1 VTFRRENKVEA
12 NATYGDPVNT
22 DMGLGAYMA
31 STQANYPDA
40 NTPTGILFGISAND
54 YGDATE
60 VSPSGEY
67 CLWQYANFFAGF
79 VKLLDVSGMSFYD
92 LRSQLAE
99 MIGYVHYYDHDG
111 FFKFKKR
118 VRPLGSPSYTFSAAN
133 KNFVSAQ
140 IQTQGWERIL
150 NDLELIPYVFSSE
163 VRVGE
168 EIEKSS
174 VRGSSPRGM
183 GGRASIRRMP
193 RGGGTSNGVLQ
204 NIGVDPD
211 PGERARWQV
220 VFVSK
225 TTYDLY
231 KLVGLNADPETP
243 KVAGQTITSRLGGS
257 DIPDGFYLTLDP
269 AHFVG
274 DFRTGD
280 TFAFWVYPPQERI
293 EQASEADKIVATDLT
308 SIAEYQR
315 ARGSFENRFI
325 TRLLANDF
333 LNAVLA
339 YRKNPHPVVQVEA
352 FFDATFQPLQTCRL
366 LALGFD
372 AADEFMI
379 AGLSHGSGRDMTRL
393 TLIKL

>member
-1 VTFRRENKVEA
+1 
-12 NATYGDPVNT
+12 
-22 DMGLGAYMA
+22 
-31 STQANYPDA
+31 
-40 NTPTGILFGISAND
+40 
-54 YGDATE
+54 
-60 VSPSGEY
+60 
-67 CLWQYANFFAGF
+67 
-79 VKLLDVSGMSFYD
+79 
-92 LRSQLAE
+92 
-99 MIGYVHYYDHDG
+99 
-111 FFKFKKR
+111 
-118 VRPLGSPSYTFSAAN
+118 
-133 KNFVSAQ
+133 
-140 IQTQGWERIL
+140 
-150 NDLELIPYVFSSE
+150 
-163 VRVGE
+163 
-168 EIEKSS
+168 
-174 VRGSSPRGM
+174 
-183 GGRASIRRMP
+183 
-193 RGGGTSNGVLQ
+193 
-204 NIGVDPD
+204 
-211 PGERARWQV
+211 
-220 VFVSK
+220 VSK